1 VQDENI
7 MGYIATLKR
16 IRNGRTNYRKRA
28 ALLLSRRRFV
38 TITVSDENVHA
49 QLTYPMKKGDV
60 TITSSHSREL
70 ARFGWKGSLNSLPAC
85 YLTGLLLGKKSLKKD
100 VDEAVL
106 YTGKNTFTSRVA
118 ACLKGIIDSGMNIPA
133 SDSSFPPEDRL
144 VGDHIAKYAK
154 ILQDEDKESYSRR
167 FSRLIAN
174 NFDPTSYSNHVH
186 QVKDAIVSSPGLDT
200 VVEEKN
206 DRGNVN

>member
-1 VQDENI
+1 

-38 TITVSDENVHA
+38 TITVSDENVQA
-49 QLTYPMKKGDV
+49 QIAYPMSKGDV

-70 ARFGWKGSLNSLPAC
+70 TRFGWNGSLNSLPAC
-85 YLTGLLLGKKSLKKD
+85 YLTGLLLGRKSLRKE

-106 YTGKNTFTSRVA
+106 YTGKNPFTSRVA
-118 ACLKGIIDSGMNIPA
+118 ACLKGIIDSGMKVPA
-133 SDSSFPPEDRL
+133 SDSSFPPEERL
-144 VGDHIAKYAK
+144 VGNHIAEYAR
-154 ILQDEDKESYSRR
+154 ILRDENKDAYNSR

-174 NFDPTSYSNHVH
+174 NFDPTQYSSYVH
-186 QVKDAIVSSPGLDT
+186 KVKDAIASSGERD
-200 VVEEKN
+200 EAAAKEK
-206 DRGNVN
+206 

>member
-1 VQDENI
+1 

-38 TITVSDENVHA
+38 TITVSDENVQA
-49 QLTYPMKKGDV
+49 QIAYPMSKGDV

-70 ARFGWKGSLNSLPAC
+70 TRFGWNGSLNSLPAC
-85 YLTGLLLGKKSLKKD
+85 YLTGLLLGRKSLRKE

-106 YTGKNTFTSRVA
+106 YTGKNPFTSRVA
-118 ACLKGIIDSGMNIPA
+118 ACLKGIIDSGMKVPA
-133 SDSSFPPEDRL
+133 SDSSFPPEERL
-144 VGDHIAKYAK
+144 VGNHIAEYAR
-154 ILQDEDKESYSRR
+154 ILRDENKDAYNSR

-174 NFDPTSYSNHVH
+174 NFDPTQYSSYVH
-186 QVKDAIVSSPGLDT
+186 QVKDAIASSGER
-200 VVEEKN
+200 EEAVAKEK
-206 DRGNVN
+206 

>member
-1 VQDENI
+1 

-38 TITVSDENVHA
+38 TITVSDENVQA
-49 QLTYPMKKGDV
+49 QIAYPMSKGDV

-70 ARFGWKGSLNSLPAC
+70 TRFGWNGSLNSLPAC
-85 YLTGLLLGKKSLKKD
+85 YLTGLLLGRKSLRKE

-106 YTGKNTFTSRVA
+106 YTGKNPFTSRVA
-118 ACLKGIIDSGMNIPA
+118 ACLKGIIDSGMKVPA
-133 SDSSFPPEDRL
+133 SDSSFPSEERL
-144 VGDHIAKYAK
+144 VGNHIAEYAR
-154 ILQDEDKESYSRR
+154 ILRDENKDAYNSR

-174 NFDPTSYSNHVH
+174 NFDPTQYSNYVH
-186 QVKDAIVSSPGLDT
+186 KVKDAIASSGER
-200 VVEEKN
+200 EEAADKEK
-206 DRGNVN
+206 

>member
-1 VQDENI
+1 

-38 TITVSDENVHA
+38 TITVSDENIQA
-49 QLTYPMKKGDV
+49 QIAYPMAKGDV

-70 ARFGWKGSLNSLPAC
+70 TRFGWNGSLNSLPAC
-85 YLTGLLLGKKSLKKD
+85 YLTGLLLGKKSLPKD

-106 YTGKNTFTSRVA
+106 YTGKNPYTSRVA
-118 ACLKGIIDSGMNIPA
+118 ACLKGIIDSGLKVPA
-133 SDSSFPPEDRL
+133 SDSSFPPEERL
-144 VGDHIAKYAK
+144 VGNHIAEYARK
-154 ILQDEDKESYSRR
+154 LQDEDKDAYNSH

-174 NFDPTSYSNHVH
+174 NFDPTQYSSYV
-186 QVKDAIVSSPGLDT
+186 QKVKDAITSSKGLDKAT
-200 VVEEKN
+200 GEGK
-206 DRGNVN
+206 

>member
-1 VQDENI
+1 

-38 TITVSDENVHA
+38 TITVSDENVQA
-49 QLTYPMKKGDV
+49 QIAYPMSKGDV

-70 ARFGWKGSLNSLPAC
+70 TRFGWNGSLNSLPAC
-85 YLTGLLLGKKSLKKD
+85 YLTGLLLGRKSLRKE

-106 YTGKNTFTSRVA
+106 YTGKNPFTSRVA
-118 ACLKGIIDSGMNIPA
+118 ACLKGIIDSGMKVPA
-133 SDSSFPPEDRL
+133 SDSSFPPEERL
-144 VGDHIAKYAK
+144 VGNHIAEYAR
-154 ILQDEDKESYSRR
+154 ILRDENKDAYNSR

-174 NFDPTSYSNHVH
+174 NFDPTQYSNYVH
-186 QVKDAIVSSPGLDT
+186 KVKDAIASSGER
-200 VVEEKN
+200 EEAADKEK
-206 DRGNVN
+206 

>member
-1 VQDENI
+1 

-38 TITVSDENVHA
+38 TITVSDENIQA
-49 QLTYPMKKGDV
+49 QIAYPRAKGDV

-70 ARFGWKGSLNSLPAC
+70 TRFGWNGSLNSLPAC
-85 YLTGLLLGKKSLKKD
+85 YLTGLLLGKKSLPKD

-106 YTGKNTFTSRVA
+106 YTGKNPYTSRVA
-118 ACLKGIIDSGMNIPA
+118 ACLKGIIDSGLKVPA
-133 SDSSFPPEDRL
+133 SDSSFPPEERL
-144 VGDHIAKYAK
+144 VGNHIAEYARK
-154 ILQDEDKESYSRR
+154 LQDEDKDAYNSH

-174 NFDPTSYSNHVH
+174 NFDPTQYSSYV
-186 QVKDAIVSSPGLDT
+186 QKVKDAISSSKGLDKAT
-200 VVEEKN
+200 GEGK
-206 DRGNVN
+206 

>member
-28 ALLLSRRRFV
+28 ALLLSKRRFV
-38 TITVSDENVHA
+38 TITVSDENVQA
-49 QLTYPMKKGDV
+49 QIAYPMANGDV

-70 ARFGWKGSLNSLPAC
+70 ARFGWNGSMNSLPAC
-85 YLTGLLLGKKSLKKD
+85 YLTGLLLGKKSLRKD

-106 YTGKNTFTSRVA
+106 YTGKNPFTSRVA
-118 ACLKGIIDSGMNIPA
+118 ACLKGLIDSGMKIPA
-133 SDSSFPPEDRL
+133 SDSSFPPEERL
-144 VGDHIAKYAK
+144 VGNHIAEYAR
-154 ILQDEDKESYSRR
+154 ILQDENKDAYNSH

-174 NFDPTSYSNHVH
+174 NFDPTQYSGYV
-186 QVKDAIVSSPGLDT
+186 QKVKDAITSPDGLNKVT
-200 VVEEKN
+200 GEEK
-206 DRGNVN
+206 